1 MYRSSQRSIPVRLAV
16 NNSTHIALRLADAQ
30 LAYRTILEISLVFFS
45 RRLVCSLPCFVVV
58 LVKHSFLAAWCY
70 LIMLVIGNFSWNA
83 WQRLCVFGLFLCIF
97 WFRPGAVS
105 LPLCHCWVLCLTRA
119 PRRFA
124 GICRV
129 ASVLFFDVLSVSLS
143 HRRYVLQSRQIFHRV
158 CIWLWSLCVYSPG
171 LLLVSLCRISARIS
185 VICRRFFLG
194 W

>member
-16 NNSTHIALRLADAQ
+16 NNSTHIAFRLADAQ

-97 WFRPGAVS
+97 WFRPGVVS
-105 LPLCHCWVLCLTRA
+105 LPLCRCWVICLTRA
-119 PRRFA
+119 PCRFV
-124 GICRV
+124 GIGQV
-129 ASVLFFDVLSVSLS
+129 AFVFFFAVSTVSHS
-143 HRRYVLQSRQIFHRV
+143 HRRYALPFRQIGHRV
-158 CIWLWSLCVYSPG
+158 CILLWSLCVYSPG
-171 LLLVSLCRISARIS
+171 LLLVSLCRISTRIS
-185 VICRRFFLG
+185 VILLR
-194 W
+194 